1 MKTATEHLIALL
13 LCALLAA
20 CASRPPAR
28 PAAELLHD
36 ELFAP
41 SREVIDADSVFA
53 LSEDMRRYAAAE
65 FQAPSQPRDPRHAL
79 IDALYSRRQLGLSYD
94 ASVTR
99 SAAEAYAA
107 RAGNCLSLVIMTAA
121 FAKHLGLPVS
131 YRSVLTDD
139 LYTRQGDLYMASGHV
154 NLVLERLPSRSLF
167 VAQRTSALTIDF
179 LPQEELRGQRSVP
192 LAEHTIVSMFMNNRA
207 AEALSRGRLDDSYAW
222 AREAVR
228 QDPEFS
234 AAVNTLGVVY
244 MRAGHLRQAE
254 AALRAVLSREP
265 DHVSALSNLVLL
277 LQRAGRQD
285 ESQAVGE
292 RLAQLQPNPPFHF
305 FDLGR
310 KAMNDGDFRRAR
322 QFFARE
328 LRRQPDQ
335 HEVHFWAA
343 QAELRLGDTASAASH
358 LRQAMDNSPT
368 RDSHDL
374 YATKL
379 DRLRAARVQ

>member
-13 LCALLAA
+13 LCVLLAA
-20 CASRPPAR
+20 CASRPPAL
-28 PAAELLHD
+28 PMAELLHD

-41 SREVIDADSVFA
+41 SHEVIDAQSVFT
-53 LSEDMRRYAAAE
+53 LSDDMRRYAAAE
-65 FQAPSQPRDPRHAL
+65 LQASARTRDPRHAL
-79 IDALYSRRQLGLSYD
+79 IDALYSRSQLGLSYD

-131 YRSVLTDD
+131 YRSVLVDD
-139 LYTRQGDLYMASGHV
+139 LYTRLGDLYMASGHV

-207 AEALSRGRLDDSYAW
+207 AEALSQGRLDDSYAW

-244 MRAGHLRQAE
+244 MRAGHLREAE
-254 AALRAVLSREP
+254 AALRAVLAREP

-285 ESQAVGE
+285 ESQALGE

-322 QFFARE
+322 QLFARE
-328 LRRQPDQ
+328 LRHQPDQ